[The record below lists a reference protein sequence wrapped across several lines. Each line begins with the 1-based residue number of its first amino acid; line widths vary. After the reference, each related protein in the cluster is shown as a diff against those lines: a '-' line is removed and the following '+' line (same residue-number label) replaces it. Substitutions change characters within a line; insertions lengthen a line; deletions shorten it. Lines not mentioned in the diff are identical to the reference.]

1 MKEISNI
8 FRYSILISAKEA
20 GVFLREL
27 LQKDPTNLLYNS
39 IISLAYKNLNE
50 FLSVSTRESATT
62 FRVRVNT
69 DNSQTL
75 SSYHP

>member
-39 IISLAYKNLNE
+39 IISLAYKKFLGEDKLGEKFKRISERIYQRKRNNL
-50 FLSVSTRESATT
+50 
-62 FRVRVNT
+62 
-69 DNSQTL
+69 
-75 SSYHP
+75 